1 MKEEKQ
7 AEKRTMTIT
16 SLVIES
22 SVAMTG
28 VEDTNPLRSSA
39 MNMAEPPTFGRTIVL
54 PSLEDGLE
62 PELEQTKLPPLLSAL
77 SPSFQPPPTTTT
89 AAVAADIDIE
99 TNERPSYTHHR
110 SRYGAY
116 ECQAAVVY
124 HYRCL
129 SVWDHLHRQRLP
141 FAAAAVAATP
151 LGTSP
156 ENVSG
161 RGSCPES
168 ICVQGTGT
176 ATIEGSGWLSREG
189 GGDEG
194 DVMLIRRTGKRRHK
208 RNT

>member
-1 MKEEKQ
+1 
-7 AEKRTMTIT
+7 
-16 SLVIES
+16 
-22 SVAMTG
+22 
-28 VEDTNPLRSSA
+28 
-39 MNMAEPPTFGRTIVL
+39 MNMAEPPTSGWTIVL

-124 HYRCL
+124 HYRCCYRNVDRCL

-151 LGTSP
+151 LGTSLRRMY
-156 ENVSG
+156 
-161 RGSCPES
+161 RGEDP
-168 ICVQGTGT
+168 VQSPS
-176 ATIEGSGWLSREG
+176 ASRERERQRSKVRDG
-189 GGDEG
+189 LAEKEG
-194 DVMLIRRTGKRRHK
+194 VMRGT
-208 RNT
+208 